1 MGDER
6 KRLWTGLLVEPQR
19 EVDRAMRLLTEH
31 RDVWGV
37 AVKERRSNNT
47 DDIRAD
53 VVISCKRCR
62 ASTLRE
68 ICCPRYN
75 LVVTPRDENSKR
87 AFWHSLKSRT
97 GYKILKDAS
106 PTLPKTKKRRPDKKR
121 PTPGNALGL
130 KAPAIIYDFLTSRD
144 YCRLQA
150 ALKSSKKIE
159 AGHAG
164 VAEFWCRMRATASGA
179 KPRKARRSTSTAATA
194 TPQSSTA
201 PSTPP
206 QLQDRR
212 YAGGG
217 RTRVFVAGLDP
228 AVQWYDLKDFFR
240 EAGFDVVYA
249 SVSAHADGSSKGCGV
264 VQLASAEDC
273 DVAIRDLNGAALRGT
288 AIAVREDRQER
299 RRRGRGEA
307 PPRAAA
313 RDAFSDR
320 RGAFDEFGGLLP
332 WVGAG
337 DAPLPA
343 EVLALLADR
352 DDARDAKDYAAAD
365 AIRDDVRDLYELRI
379 DDRNRRCLPHA
390 PPVAPRAP
398 PTATVKA
405 ESDEAVV
412 AALAGDVS
420 FLDAP
425 AEEAT
430 FDVSDIDLDSI
441 LAKHG
446 DAMRAA
452 LAEDAAPD
460 TVASAAAP
468 DASAEDRDALAALR
482 VPELKDRCRAAGLK
496 VGGKKAEL
504 IDRLLGV
511 E

>member
-1 MGDER
+1 M
-6 KRLWTGLLVEPQR
+6 L
-19 EVDRAMRLLTEH
+19 A
-31 RDVWGV
+31 
-37 AVKERRSNNT
+37 
-47 DDIRAD
+47 
-53 VVISCKRCR
+53 
-62 ASTLRE
+62 
-68 ICCPRYN
+68 
-75 LVVTPRDENSKR
+75 
-87 AFWHSLKSRT
+87 
-97 GYKILKDAS
+97 
-106 PTLPKTKKRRPDKKR
+106 
-121 PTPGNALGL
+121 ALGMRCAAL
-130 KAPAIIYDFLTSRD
+130 APRLRAARRLATPARLAPSPLDEDFLLPDRD
-144 YCRLQA
+144 RGGDGFGERPPPRRRETQKLCYKCG
-150 ALKSSKKIE
+150 E
-159 AGHAG
+159 PGHL
-164 VAEFWCRMRATASGA
+164 
-179 KPRKARRSTSTAATA
+179 ARDC
-194 TPQSSTA
+194 
-201 PSTPP
+201 PS
-206 QLQDRR
+206 D
-212 YAGGG
+212 AGGG
-217 RTRVFVAGLDP
+217 DFQRTRVFVAGLDP

-264 VQLASAEDC
+264 VQLASAEAC
-273 DVAIRDLNGAALRGT
+273 DAAIRDLNGAALRGT

-332 WVGAG
+332 WVGAEDG
-337 DAPLPA
+337 PLPA

-425 AEEAT
+425 AEEAI
-430 FDVSDIDLDSI
+430 FDVADIDLASI

-482 VPELKDRCRAAGLK
+482 VPELKDRCRTRGLR
-496 VGGKKAEL
+496 VGGTKAVL

>member
-1 MGDER
+1 M
-6 KRLWTGLLVEPQR
+6 L
-19 EVDRAMRLLTEH
+19 A
-31 RDVWGV
+31 
-37 AVKERRSNNT
+37 
-47 DDIRAD
+47 
-53 VVISCKRCR
+53 
-62 ASTLRE
+62 
-68 ICCPRYN
+68 
-75 LVVTPRDENSKR
+75 
-87 AFWHSLKSRT
+87 
-97 GYKILKDAS
+97 
-106 PTLPKTKKRRPDKKR
+106 
-121 PTPGNALGL
+121 ALGMRCAAL
-130 KAPAIIYDFLTSRD
+130 APRLRAARRLATPARLAPSPLDEDFLLPDRD
-144 YCRLQA
+144 GDGFGERPPPRRRETQKLCYKCG
-150 ALKSSKKIE
+150 E
-159 AGHAG
+159 PGHL
-164 VAEFWCRMRATASGA
+164 
-179 KPRKARRSTSTAATA
+179 ARDC
-194 TPQSSTA
+194 
-201 PSTPP
+201 PS
-206 QLQDRR
+206 D
-212 YAGGG
+212 AGGG
-217 RTRVFVAGLDP
+217 DFQRTRVFVAGLDP

-264 VQLASAEDC
+264 VQLASAEAC
-273 DVAIRDLNGAALRGT
+273 DEAIRDLNGAALRGT

-332 WVGAG
+332 WVGAEDG
-337 DAPLPA
+337 PLPA

-405 ESDEAVV
+405 EGDEAVV

-482 VPELKDRCRAAGLK
+482 VPELKDRCRARGLR
-496 VGGKKAEL
+496 VGGTKAVL

-511 E
+511 EG

>member
-1 MGDER
+1 M
-6 KRLWTGLLVEPQR
+6 L
-19 EVDRAMRLLTEH
+19 A
-31 RDVWGV
+31 
-37 AVKERRSNNT
+37 
-47 DDIRAD
+47 
-53 VVISCKRCR
+53 
-62 ASTLRE
+62 
-68 ICCPRYN
+68 
-75 LVVTPRDENSKR
+75 
-87 AFWHSLKSRT
+87 
-97 GYKILKDAS
+97 
-106 PTLPKTKKRRPDKKR
+106 
-121 PTPGNALGL
+121 ALGMRCAAL
-130 KAPAIIYDFLTSRD
+130 APRLRAARRLATPARLAPSPLDEDFLLPDRGGDGFGERPPPRRRETQKLCYKCGEPGHLARD
-144 YCRLQA
+144 C
-150 ALKSSKKIE
+150 
-159 AGHAG
+159 
-164 VAEFWCRMRATASGA
+164 
-179 KPRKARRSTSTAATA
+179 
-194 TPQSSTA
+194 
-201 PSTPP
+201 PS
-206 QLQDRR
+206 D
-212 YAGGG
+212 AGGG
-217 RTRVFVAGLDP
+217 DFQRTRVFVAGLDP

-264 VQLASAEDC
+264 VQLASAEAC
-273 DVAIRDLNGAALRGT
+273 DAAIRDLNGAALRGA

-332 WVGAG
+332 WVGAEDG
-337 DAPLPA
+337 PLPA

-430 FDVSDIDLDSI
+430 FDVADIDLDSI

-452 LAEDAAPD
+452 L
-460 TVASAAAP
+460 AAP

-482 VPELKDRCRAAGLK
+482 VPELKDRCRARGLR
-496 VGGKKAEL
+496 VGGTKAVL

-511 E
+511 EEVCVHGTNN

>member
-1 MGDER
+1 M
-6 KRLWTGLLVEPQR
+6 L
-19 EVDRAMRLLTEH
+19 A
-31 RDVWGV
+31 
-37 AVKERRSNNT
+37 
-47 DDIRAD
+47 
-53 VVISCKRCR
+53 
-62 ASTLRE
+62 
-68 ICCPRYN
+68 
-75 LVVTPRDENSKR
+75 
-87 AFWHSLKSRT
+87 
-97 GYKILKDAS
+97 
-106 PTLPKTKKRRPDKKR
+106 
-121 PTPGNALGL
+121 ALGMRCAAL
-130 KAPAIIYDFLTSRD
+130 APRLRAARRLATPARLAPSPLDEDFLLPDRD
-144 YCRLQA
+144 RGGDGFGELPPPPRRETQKLCYKCG
-150 ALKSSKKIE
+150 E
-159 AGHAG
+159 PGHL
-164 VAEFWCRMRATASGA
+164 
-179 KPRKARRSTSTAATA
+179 ARDC
-194 TPQSSTA
+194 
-201 PSTPP
+201 PS
-206 QLQDRR
+206 D
-212 YAGGG
+212 AGGG
-217 RTRVFVAGLDP
+217 DFQRTRVFVAGLDP

-273 DVAIRDLNGAALRGT
+273 DAAIRDLNGAALRGT

-332 WVGAG
+332 WVGAENG
-337 DAPLPA
+337 PLPA

-405 ESDEAVV
+405 EGDEAVV